1 MLELPLETLDHQRN
15 AALFI
20 IMIDIIFDICHDN
33 KHCSSCM
40 ENVAVAVYSEDG
52 YFAHRLIK

>member
-1 MLELPLETLDHQRN
+1 
-15 AALFI
+15 
-20 IMIDIIFDICHDN
+20 MIDIIFDICHDN